1 MMGFSSFLAVYFSIM
16 NLEQSVKD
24 LQAQNTEF
32 QALILNLSKG
42 QDELKSLL
50 TKKEKK
56 TKKPKGVL
64 NMGRRFK
71 GPLKKVEEAEA
82 PKEGKKTRVKKLRPI
97 LQLRDAETSED
108 SGEDE
113 QDNDSIKTDAK
124 SNHDSA
130 KLSEEEEDYYHED
143 EHPDDKYKMLEERLR
158 SVEIQKIPGLDFEEL
173 GLVPGVVIPPK
184 FKTPAFAK
192 YDGVSCPKM
201 HLRSYVRKIQPHTA
215 DKRLWIH
222 FFQESLSGTQL
233 EWYYQLE
240 STNIRT
246 WEDLVVAFYQ
256 QYQYNADLAPTRIQ
270 PQNMSMG
277 PEESFKEYAQKWRD
291 LAGRVKPS
299 LTDRELVDMFMNTL
313 TGPFYS
319 HLLGSSS
326 SGFTD
331 LILTG
336 ERVESGI
343 RSRKIQ
349 VATSSVTIKKP
360 YNGKN
365 ESKTVGAILVS
376 SQAPTQQP
384 QKDHRKQQGGQRTW
398 KSKPKRSFTPLHMP
412 LSQALQHLLNQSLIT
427 LLPPYS
433 APANPAPGYKHNARC
448 AYHSNSPGH
457 VTEDCGSLKH
467 KIQELIDE
475 GVIEFG
481 QPEEPHKV

>member
-1 MMGFSSFLAVYFSIM
+1 M

-24 LQAQNTEF
+24 LQSQNTEF

-64 NMGRRFK
+64 NLGRRSK

-108 SGEDE
+108 SDEDE
-113 QDNDSIKTDAK
+113 QDDDASIKTDAK

-130 KLSEEEEDYYHED
+130 ELSEEEDDYYHEG

-158 SVEIQKIPGLDFEEL
+158 SVEIQKVPGLDFEEL

-192 YDGVSCPKM
+192 YDGVSCPKL

-215 DKRLWIH
+215 YKKLWIH

-240 STNIRT
+240 STNIHT
-246 WEDLVVAFYQ
+246 WEDLVVAFYK
-256 QYQYNADLAPTRIQ
+256 QYQYNCDLAPTRMQ
-270 PQNMSMG
+270 LQSMSMG
-277 PEESFKEYAQKWRD
+277 PKESFKEYAQKWRD

-299 LTDRELVDMFMNTL
+299 LADREMVDMFMNTL

-326 SGFTD
+326 SGFTE

-343 RSRKIQ
+343 RSGKIQ
-349 VATSSVTIKKP
+349 AATSTGITKKP
-360 YNGKN
+360 LNGKSDSN
-365 ESKTVGAILVS
+365 NNHGQSIGAVS
-376 SQAPTQQP
+376 ISTPTP
-384 QKDHRKQQGGQRTW
+384 Q
-398 KSKPKRSFTPLHMP
+398 RSRQSTQDTP
-412 LSQALQHLLNQSLIT
+412 
-427 LLPPYS
+427 
-433 APANPAPGYKHNARC
+433 R
-448 AYHSNSPGH
+448 
-457 VTEDCGSLKH
+457 
-467 KIQELIDE
+467 
-475 GVIEFG
+475 
-481 QPEEPHKV
+481 

>member
-50 TKKEKK
+50 NKKEKK

-71 GPLKKVEEAEA
+71 GPLKKVEEAET
-82 PKEGKKTRVKKLRPI
+82 PKEGKKTRGKKLRPI

-108 SGEDE
+108 SDEDE
-113 QDNDSIKTDAK
+113 QDDDASIETKAK
-124 SNHDSA
+124 SNRDAA
-130 KLSEEEEDYYHED
+130 KPSEEEEDYHQEND
-143 EHPDDKYKMLEERLR
+143 HPDDKYKMLDERLR
-158 SVEIQKIPGLDFEEL
+158 SVEIQKVPGLDFEEL

-192 YDGVSCPKM
+192 YDGVSCPKL
-201 HLRSYVRKIQPHTA
+201 HSRSYVRKIQPHTA

-240 STNIRT
+240 STNIHT
-246 WEDLVVAFYQ
+246 WEDLVVAFYK
-256 QYQYNADLAPTRIQ
+256 QYQYNSDLAPTRMQ
-270 PQNMSMG
+270 LQGMSIG
-277 PEESFKEYAQKWRD
+277 PKESFKEYAQKWRD

-299 LTDRELVDMFMNTL
+299 LADREMVDMFMNTL

-326 SGFTD
+326 SGFTE
-331 LILTG
+331 LILFG

-343 RSRKIQ
+343 RSGKIQ
-349 VATSSVTIKKP
+349 VGTSSGTAKKP
-360 YNGKN
+360 YHGRN
-365 ESKTVGAILVS
+365 ESNDVH
-376 SQAPTQQP
+376 SQ
-384 QKDHRKQQGGQRTW
+384 RGC
-398 KSKPKRSFTPLHMP
+398 SK
-412 LSQALQHLLNQSLIT
+412 N
-427 LLPPYS
+427 
-433 APANPAPGYKHNARC
+433 
-448 AYHSNSPGH
+448 
-457 VTEDCGSLKH
+457 D
-467 KIQELIDE
+467 
-475 GVIEFG
+475 
-481 QPEEPHKV
+481 